1 MICLGGGWAG
11 TRFFMDPATGIAV
24 VSGVQETPNTTR
36 DLELYKVG
44 QKLESILY
52 QGLKVV
58 V

>member
-1 MICLGGGWAG
+1 
-11 TRFFMDPATGIAV
+11 MDPATGIAV

-36 DLELYKVG
+36 DLELYKVS